1 MVQQYSTQIDQEL
14 SVVVVFITDKS
25 QADDVD
31 SNINGKPSKES

>member
-14 SVVVVFITDKS
+14 SVVVVFITGKS